1 MNHHQLLARNC
12 LIIARLALALGL
24 ALIAGALLTGPSW
37 LSMALAVVGVQA
49 LNIAATEYAERQRHL
64 KRSRPWTR

>member
-12 LIIARLALALGL
+12 LIVARLALALGI
-24 ALIAGALLTGPSW
+24 ALIAGAILTGPSW
-37 LSMALAVVGVQA
+37 LAMALAVVGVQA

>member
-12 LIIARLALALGL
+12 LIVARIALAISF
-24 ALIAGALLTGPSW
+24 ALIAGSIITGPSW
-37 LSMALAVVGVQA
+37 LSLVLAVVGVQA
-49 LNIAATEYAERQRHL
+49 LNIAATEYADRKRHI

>member
-12 LIIARLALALGL
+12 LIVARLSLALGL
-24 ALIAGALLTGPSW
+24 ALILGAILTGPSW

-49 LNIAATEYAERQRHL
+49 LNIAATEYADRQRHL